1 MLVSRYF
8 GARDYGKMKTIVS
21 TSLISFLILSI
32 RLGVFGA
39 ALATLIA
46 QGISAVFSLLIF
58 FTGYVNIKVP
68 FTGLTG
74 SCKSIWYTGA
84 CRLCGNDE
92 SRECFFT
99 DICVNRQCRIAVC
112 FPESWGKEN

>member
-1 MLVSRYF
+1 MAVICTKFGADVLVSRYF

-32 RLGVFGA
+32 LLGVFGA

-58 FTGYVNIKVP
+58 FTGYVNEIIDFSTLP
-68 FTGLTG
+68 
-74 SCKSIWYTGA
+74 
-84 CRLCGNDE
+84 
-92 SRECFFT
+92 
-99 DICVNRQCRIAVC
+99 VNPCQNKRT
-112 FPESWGKEN
+112 ENHLS

>member
-32 RLGVFGA
+32 LLGVFGA

-92 SRECFFT
+92 SRECFFI